1 MPIDYLRMQART
13 TRMLRQNGALYNVT
27 RKGSVTVIGGVE
39 HKTEEVR
46 FTAVGVKTEYAPGE
60 IDGTVIVNGDVQI
73 VFTSEQEIK
82 IGDVVDIDGTA
93 YRIVNPNPAK
103 PASLVLNMGENTA
116 FLAEITAFVN
126 KAKAN
131 QEAVVRTVGI
141 KILNQ
146 LVMMSPVGNPEL
158 WEVNQTAVSYNRAV
172 YDHNEAQR
180 ANPDNLTK
188 TGRLKKKARVVDGMD
203 IKAPPGYTGGRF
215 RGNWQVSFDAP
226 TADETGRIDKT
237 GDLTKAAGNYTLSLF
252 KVGMKAIYF
261 CNNVPYA
268 YPLEMGHS
276 TQAPGGIVRIT
287 AAEFQRF
294 FEEAVKEV
302 SR

>member
-1 MPIDYLRMQART
+1 MSE
-13 TRMLRQNGALYNVT
+13 NGGFIA
-27 RKGSVTVIGGVE
+27 
-39 HKTEEVR
+39 
-46 FTAVGVKTEYAPGE
+46 
-60 IDGTVIVNGDVQI
+60 
-73 VFTSEQEIK
+73 
-82 IGDVVDIDGTA
+82 DI
-93 YRIVNPNPAK
+93 N
-103 PASLVLNMGENTA
+103 
-116 FLAEITAFVN
+116 AFVDR
-126 KAKAN
+126 AKAN
-131 QEAVVRTVGI
+131 QDAVVRAVGI

-158 WEVNQTAVSYNRAV
+158 WEINQTATAYNRAV

-180 ANPDNLTK
+180 ADPSNLTK

-226 TADETGRIDKT
+226 TTEETGRVDKT

-252 KVGMKAIYF
+252 KVGMSSIYF

-276 TQAPGGIVRIT
+276 TQAPGGMVRIT

-294 FEEAVKEV
+294 FDEAIREV
-302 SR
+302 AK